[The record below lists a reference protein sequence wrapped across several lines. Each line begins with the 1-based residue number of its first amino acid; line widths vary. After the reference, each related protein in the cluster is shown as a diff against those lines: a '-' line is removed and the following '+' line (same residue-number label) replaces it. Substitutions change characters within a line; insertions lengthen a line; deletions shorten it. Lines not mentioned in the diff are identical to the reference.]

1 VEPYGIDF
9 GLLVRLL
16 FSLAPLL
23 AWPLLSLLA
32 LFTLRGRGLTGT
44 TLALWVLIIVA
55 VPFLGAVA
63 FFVVRPSSNERTA
76 GTSSELHGVNPSR

>member
-1 VEPYGIDF
+1 VQPFGINF

-23 AWPLLSLLA
+23 LWPLLSLLA
-32 LFTLRGRGLTGT
+32 LFTLRGRGLVGT

-55 VPFLGAVA
+55 VPFLGALAVWIVQPRDQQPA
-63 FFVVRPSSNERTA
+63 VRT
-76 GTSSELHGVNPSR
+76 